1 MGLTA
6 VIAVLPIPFGNVLP
20 TLALILIGLALVFRD
35 RVAMIYLALKTVHV
49 LSIIAWIGGM
59 VFTHFFLHPGATRLE
74 APVRLRLM
82 RGILSRYVKA
92 VLVASLLTLAS
103 GVWMLGR
110 AARQA
115 VQSGGSFE
123 MPLPWIVMA
132 ALGVVMVTIFMYI
145 RFVLHKRLVS
155 AVEASDWSAGGA
167 ALAQIRRWAAVNLC
181 LGLLV
186 LLVTLLR
193 WAA

>member
-1 MGLTA
+1 
-6 VIAVLPIPFGNVLP
+6 
-20 TLALILIGLALVFRD
+20 
-35 RVAMIYLALKTVHV
+35 MIYLALKTVHV
-49 LSIIAWIGGM
+49 LSTIVWIGGM
-59 VFTHFFLHPGATRLE
+59 AFTHFFLHPAATRLE

-82 RGILSRYVKA
+82 CDILSRYFQA

-110 AARQA
+110 VAKQA

-123 MPLPWIVMA
+123 MPLAWIVMA
-132 ALGVVMVTIFMYI
+132 AFGVVMVTIFMYI

-155 AVEASDWSAGGA
+155 AVTASDWTAGGT
-167 ALAQIRRWAAVNLC
+167 ALAQIRRCTAVNLG
-181 LGLLV
+181 LGLVV

-193 WAA
+193 WTA